1 MIKEE
6 GFYQNK
12 VNFSHVQCTCNCK
25 IDHLQINEKSKI
37 WHSVSLED
45 RKGSKKFSSL
55 TKQKTVDRSE
65 LILKRNMKFSTRD
78 STKPRPWYHFKK
90 EWAKGVTK
98 NTINSYQSVYNSV
111 KIIRNAKY
119 VTLQLVLVTL
129 HSRNFFLLC
138 SRLNVKFH

>member
-45 RKGSKKFSSL
+45 RKGSKTFSSL

-90 EWAKGVTK
+90 EWAKWVTK

-129 HSRNFFLLC
+129 HSSNFFLLC

>member
-1 MIKEE
+1 MTKEE
-6 GFYQNK
+6 GLYQNK
-12 VNFSHVQCTCNCK
+12 VSFSHVCTCNCK

-78 STKPRPWYHFKK
+78 STKPLPWYHFKK
-90 EWAKGVTK
+90 EWAKWVTK

-129 HSRNFFLLC
+129 HSSNFFLLC

>member
-6 GFYQNK
+6 GLYQNK
-12 VNFSHVQCTCNCK
+12 VNFSHVCTCNCK

-65 LILKRNMKFSTRD
+65 LILKRNMKFSTRN

-90 EWAKGVTK
+90 EWAKWVTK

-119 VTLQLVLVTL
+119 VKLQLVLVTL
-129 HSRNFFLLC
+129 HSSNFFLLC

>member
-6 GFYQNK
+6 GLYQNK
-12 VNFSHVQCTCNCK
+12 VNFSHVCTCNCK
-25 IDHLQINEKSKI
+25 TDHLQINEKSKI

-78 STKPRPWYHFKK
+78 STKPRPWYHFKR

-119 VTLQLVLVTL
+119 VTLQF
-129 HSRNFFLLC
+129 HSSNFFLLC